1 VVREDSKGAQQS
13 SEPQRYLTRTTQ
25 SYIDAALLYSGNLR
39 DDRGP
44 DPYDN
49 EAYESAIIYVGG
61 PLAACH
67 ELGVGW

>member
-1 VVREDSKGAQQS
+1 
-13 SEPQRYLTRTTQ
+13 LTRTTQ